1 VEALFE
7 TQIDGQPLMSPDHY
21 KVTAPNPGQM
31 AAGVNLGRSRGFEGF
46 AASTDGQFI
55 YGLLEGPVW
64 DANTKDWEKMDG
76 RFVLRILEFSVAK
89 GIWTGRHWK
98 YVFDSGATA
107 IGDFNMM
114 DANTGLVIERDNGE
128 GTADKSCPQGAKSE
142 NCFHDIAKFKRI
154 VKIELNEANVGG
166 PVRKI
171 GYIDLM
177 KIADPSI
184 ISYVQN
190 QWRRR
195 KTNTMTPVII
205 KHSTQK
211 AG

>member
-1 VEALFE
+1 M
-7 TQIDGQPLMSPDHY
+7 I
-21 KVTAPNPGQM
+21 
-31 AAGVNLGRSRGFEGF
+31 
-46 AASTDGQFI
+46 
-55 YGLLEGPVW
+55 
-64 DANTKDWEKMDG
+64 
-76 RFVLRILEFSVAK
+76 
-89 GIWTGRHWK
+89 
-98 YVFDSGATA
+98 
-107 IGDFNMM
+107 
-114 DANTGLVIERDNGE
+114 DANTGLVIECDNGE
-128 GTADKSCPQGAKSE
+128 GTADKSCPQGTKSE

-154 VKIELNEANVGG
+154 VKIELNDANVGG

-190 QWRRR
+190 QWLRR

-205 KHSTQK
+205 KHSIQK